1 VRKIEKKEEAPAAP
15 TGPARYKVS
24 VNGRDYSIAID
35 GDTATVD
42 GRAFNVGMR
51 PDTGDAAP
59 VAAAGASGG
68 GTPVKAE
75 MPGKVIRL
83 LVHVGDHV
91 EAGEGVLV
99 LEAMKMEMQIT
110 APSGGTVTDIAVA
123 AGDQVAAGD
132 VLAHVG

>member
-1 VRKIEKKEEAPAAP
+1 MCAAPA
-15 TGPARYKVS
+15 
-24 VNGRDYSIAID
+24 
-35 GDTATVD
+35 
-42 GRAFNVGMR
+42 
-51 PDTGDAAP
+51 
-59 VAAAGASGG
+59 AAAGASGG
-68 GTPVKAE
+68 GAPVKAE

-83 LVHVGDHV
+83 LVHIGDHV

-110 APSGGTVTDIAVA
+110 APAAGTVTDIAVA